1 MKHAVILSPADEPVT
16 GDEPRLLHEFF
27 ERQVQLRPDHP
38 AVECNGEALTY
49 LALNRLAD
57 KIAAALRARDLGPG
71 CLVALYSEKSVR
83 LFAAMLGVLK
93 AGAAYVPIDP
103 KAPLARIAS
112 IIDDAGIPLVLADT
126 DLARILAPQVTV
138 ELLRIEAELI
148 DAESGG
154 DVTAPPLLPVVVTP
168 EDACYV
174 IFTSGS
180 TGRPKGVVIEHRNAV
195 NFIHSLRTVYRLTEN
210 DRIYQG
216 FSIAFDASVEEIWA
230 ALSIGATLV
239 VPTSDVAR
247 SIFDAAEFINQNHV
261 TYFSTV
267 PSFLSMMMS
276 DLPTVRLLVVG
287 GEACP
292 PELVDRWATPTRRM
306 LNTYGPTEATVVA
319 TAADCVPGA
328 PVTIGT
334 ALPGYETYVLDEQLR
349 PIGAGE
355 QGELYIGG
363 GSVARGYLNQSEL
376 TAERFIPNV
385 FAADRTAPG
394 RLYRTFDLVR
404 LGHAGE
410 LHFVGRADGQIKIR
424 GFRVELSEI
433 EAVLVEHPAIR
444 VAVVSAIEFGA
455 LKELA
460 AYVVLRPGHD
470 FSRDSAA
477 ALLRKRVPDYMVPR
491 YLDVVDALPTM
502 TSGKV
507 DRKLLPPPQT
517 LLGAGQRTVVAA
529 ATPVERI
536 VVETFEEIL
545 KVPSVS
551 VEDDFFLDLAGH
563 SLFAAQIATSLR
575 EKLGTAYVSVR
586 DFYLYRSA
594 RALAAHLQDLGTDV
608 SGTPDAARGEASA
621 AASADAPVPPTW
633 FRYPCAML
641 QLLGVLAYFGA
652 VSAPLAIFI
661 VLIIQVRIGEQDLWR
676 AVDIATTVSFL
687 IWPTWL
693 ALSIAVKWLVIGRY
707 KPGRYRVWGFYYFR
721 WWLVNRFQALGW
733 SEMFV
738 GTPLMSLY
746 YRAMGAKV
754 GKNCTIGT
762 PICTAFDLVSIG
774 NNSSIGSD
782 THMLG
787 YRVQDGWLILGNVT
801 LGSECYVGTHC
812 CLSLNT
818 VMGDR
823 ARLDDMSHLSDGTV
837 VEPDEGMRGSP
848 AEPADVD
855 LQTLDLQTQDL
866 QTPARASGPRR
877 GARFLFGLFHL
888 TLIYAMGYI
897 LIMSMMPGIALIG
910 AALYFGSTGLGI
922 LATFAAVPLS
932 TACYL
937 ILVLTVKWVAIGR
950 IAPGTY
956 ALHSAGYLR
965 YWFLNYLLNNARN
978 IALAVYATLFLPKF
992 LKLLGAKIGRGAEI
1006 STAMHIMPDL
1016 LEIGAG
1022 SFLAD
1027 ACIVGGH
1034 RIHRGYLELRAN
1046 SIGARSFIGNS
1057 ALVPAGIDVGSDSL
1071 LGVMSTPPA
1080 GVVRTPDGKRW
1091 LGSPSFEL
1099 PNTQQVSCF
1108 SAEQTFE
1115 PGTGLVIG
1123 RVLVEVLKFLLPGFV
1138 AAGSLVLFCLVIAS
1152 AYQRLPLWAV
1162 VAAAPVTALTLSFLS
1177 IGAAALIKNILVGRF
1192 KPTVKPLWCSFVWL
1206 NEVVNAV
1213 YESIAPAALG
1223 PLMGTPFIAPCL
1235 RMMGC
1240 RIGKWAFLETTLFSE
1255 FDLVAIGDHA
1265 ALNLGATIQ
1274 THLFEDRVMKSGH
1287 LKIGAGCSVGNMAVV
1302 LYDTEM
1308 KRGASLGSLSVLMKG
1323 EVLPEFTRWIGIP
1336 TRALQASTVRPVR
1349 AIAVPAKI
1357 AGAKTVGA
1365 IVRGPKP
1372 TARRQ
1377 YVPKEL
1383 LSSSA
1388 AFRIPPKSPST
1399 AIAWRRATKQ
1409 ARWRSVEAAKQTS
1422 GSRP

>member
-1 MKHAVILSPADEPVT
+1 MKHTVIDSPADDLVT

-49 LALNRLAD
+49 LALDRLAD
-57 KIAAALRARDLGPG
+57 KIAAALRARELSPG
-71 CLVALYSEKSVR
+71 SLVALYSEKSVR

-103 KAPLARIAS
+103 KTPLARIQS
-112 IIDDAGIPLVLADT
+112 IIEDARITLVLGDE
-126 DLARILAPQVTV
+126 DLAQALAPQVSAEV
-138 ELLRIEAELI
+138 LRIEAELI
-148 DAESGG
+148 DAGFGG
-154 DVTAPPLLPVVVTP
+154 DMIAPPLLPVVVTP

-195 NFIHSLRTVYRLTEN
+195 NFVRALRTVYRLTEN

-216 FSIAFDASVEEIWA
+216 FSLAFDASVDEIWA
-230 ALSIGATLV
+230 ALSIGGTLV
-239 VPTSDVAR
+239 VPASDVAR
-247 SIFDAAEFINQNHV
+247 SIFDAAEFINRNRIS
-261 TYFSTV
+261 YFSTV
-267 PSFLSMMMS
+267 PSFLSMMMD
-276 DLPTVRLLVVG
+276 DLPTVTLLVVG
-287 GEACP
+287 GEACA

-328 PVTIGT
+328 AVTIGT
-334 ALPGYETYVLDEQLR
+334 ALPGYEAYVLDEHLR
-349 PIGAGE
+349 PVAPGE
-355 QGELYIGG
+355 LGELYLGG
-363 GSVARGYLNQSEL
+363 QSIARGYLNQSEL
-376 TAERFIPNV
+376 TAERFIPNT
-385 FAADRTAPG
+385 FATSRTE

-410 LHFVGRADGQIKIR
+410 FYFVGRADGQIKIR

-444 VAVVSAIEFGA
+444 AAVVNAIAFGA
-455 LKELA
+455 LQELA
-460 AYVVLRPGHD
+460 AYVVLRSGHD

-491 YLDVVDALPTM
+491 YLDIVDELPAM

-517 LLGAGQRTVVAA
+517 LLGAAERTLVAA

-545 KVPSVS
+545 KVPSIS
-551 VEDDFFLDLAGH
+551 VEDDFFLDLGGH
-563 SLFAAQIATSLR
+563 SLFAAQIATRLR

-586 DFYLYRSA
+586 DFYLHRNA
-594 RALAAHLQDLGTDV
+594 RTLAAHLQGLGTAD
-608 SGTPDAARGEASA
+608 STAPAA
-621 AASADAPVPPTW
+621 ADAPVPPTW
-633 FRYPCAML
+633 FRYPCALL

-661 VLIIQVRIGEQDLWR
+661 VLIIQVRSGEQDFWG

-693 ALSIAVKWLVIGRY
+693 ALSIAVKWLIIGRY

-746 YRAMGAKV
+746 YRAMGATV
-754 GKNCTIGT
+754 GRNCTIGT

-774 NNSSIGSD
+774 DNSSIGSD

-787 YRVQDGWLILGNVT
+787 YRVEDGWLILGNVT
-801 LGSECYVGTHC
+801 IGSECYVGTHC

-823 ARLDDMSHLSDGTV
+823 ARLDDMSHLPDGAV
-837 VEPDEGMRGSP
+837 VAAGEGMRGSP

-855 LQTLDLQTQDL
+855 LQTLDLQTPD
-866 QTPARASGPRR
+866 RASKPRR
-877 GARFLFGLFHL
+877 GAGFLFGVFHL
-888 TLIYAMGYI
+888 MLIYAMGYI
-897 LIMSMMPGIALIG
+897 LIMSMLPGIALIA

-1034 RIHRGYLELRAN
+1034 KIHRGHLELRAN
-1046 SIGARSFIGNS
+1046 NIGARSFVGNS

-1071 LGVMSTPPA
+1071 IGVMSTPPA
-1080 GVVRTPDGKRW
+1080 GIARTPDGKRW

-1108 SAEQTFE
+1108 STAQTFE
-1115 PGTGLVIG
+1115 PGAGLVLG
-1123 RVLVEVLKFLLPGFV
+1123 RVLVECLKFLLPGFV

-1152 AYQRLPLWAV
+1152 AYQRMPLWAV
-1162 VAAAPVTALTLSFLS
+1162 AAAAPVTALALSFLS
-1177 IGAAALIKNILVGRF
+1177 IGAAALIKTVLVGRF

-1223 PLMGTPFIAPCL
+1223 PLMGTPFISPCL
-1235 RMMGC
+1235 RLMGC
-1240 RIGKWAFLETTLFSE
+1240 RIGKWVFLETTLFSE
-1255 FDLVAIGDHA
+1255 FDLVEIGDHA
-1265 ALNLGATIQ
+1265 GLNLGSTIQ

-1308 KRGASLGSLSVLMKG
+1308 KRGSSIGSLSVLMKG

-1336 TRALQASTVRPVR
+1336 TRPMACAVRPVR
-1349 AIAVPAKI
+1349 AVADPANISGAKISGVKI
-1357 AGAKTVGA
+1357 AGAA
-1365 IVRGPKP
+1365 RGSKPTTRRRYVPNEWLNSSATLRLPPKP
-1372 TARRQ
+1372 
-1377 YVPKEL
+1377 PL
-1383 LSSSA
+1383 
-1388 AFRIPPKSPST
+1388 
-1399 AIAWRRATKQ
+1399 AIAWGRATER
-1409 ARWRSVEAAKQTS
+1409 ARWRNAGVEKQTI
-1422 GSRP
+1422 GSRL

>member
-1 MKHAVILSPADEPVT
+1 
-16 GDEPRLLHEFF
+16 
-27 ERQVQLRPDHP
+27 
-38 AVECNGEALTY
+38 
-49 LALNRLAD
+49 
-57 KIAAALRARDLGPG
+57 
-71 CLVALYSEKSVR
+71 
-83 LFAAMLGVLK
+83 
-93 AGAAYVPIDP
+93 
-103 KAPLARIAS
+103 
-112 IIDDAGIPLVLADT
+112 
-126 DLARILAPQVTV
+126 
-138 ELLRIEAELI
+138 
-148 DAESGG
+148 
-154 DVTAPPLLPVVVTP
+154 
-168 EDACYV
+168 
-174 IFTSGS
+174 
-180 TGRPKGVVIEHRNAV
+180 
-195 NFIHSLRTVYRLTEN
+195 
-210 DRIYQG
+210 
-216 FSIAFDASVEEIWA
+216 
-230 ALSIGATLV
+230 
-239 VPTSDVAR
+239 
-247 SIFDAAEFINQNHV
+247 
-261 TYFSTV
+261 
-267 PSFLSMMMS
+267 
-276 DLPTVRLLVVG
+276 
-287 GEACP
+287 
-292 PELVDRWATPTRRM
+292 
-306 LNTYGPTEATVVA
+306 
-319 TAADCVPGA
+319 
-328 PVTIGT
+328 
-334 ALPGYETYVLDEQLR
+334 
-349 PIGAGE
+349 
-355 QGELYIGG
+355 
-363 GSVARGYLNQSEL
+363 
-376 TAERFIPNV
+376 
-385 FAADRTAPG
+385 
-394 RLYRTFDLVR
+394 
-404 LGHAGE
+404 
-410 LHFVGRADGQIKIR
+410 
-424 GFRVELSEI
+424 
-433 EAVLVEHPAIR
+433 
-444 VAVVSAIEFGA
+444 

-477 ALLRKRVPDYMVPR
+477 TLLRKRLPDYMVPR
-491 YLDVVDALPTM
+491 YLDVVDELPAM

-507 DRKLLPPPQT
+507 DRKLLPPPQS
-517 LLGAGQRTVVAA
+517 LLGAAERTIVTP
-529 ATPVERI
+529 ATPVERM
-536 VVETFEEIL
+536 VVETFKEIL
-545 KVPSVS
+545 KVPSIS
-551 VEDDFFLDLAGH
+551 VEDDFFLDLGGH
-563 SLFAAQIATSLR
+563 SLFAAQIATRLR

-586 DFYLYRSA
+586 DFYLHRSA
-594 RALAAHLQDLGTDV
+594 RALAAHLQGSVTYV
-608 SGTPDAARGEASA
+608 SAAPDAARGEAA
-621 AASADAPVPPTW
+621 AAADAPVPPTW

-661 VLIIQVRIGEQDLWR
+661 VLIIQVRNGEQDLWR

-762 PICTAFDLVSIG
+762 PICTAFDLVAIG
-774 NNSSIGSD
+774 DNSSIGSD

-787 YRVQDGWLILGNVT
+787 YRVENGWLILGTVT
-801 LGSECYVGTHC
+801 IGSECYVGTHC

-823 ARLDDMSHLSDGTV
+823 ARLDDMSHLPDGTV
-837 VEPDEGMRGSP
+837 VAADEGMRGSP
-848 AEPADVD
+848 AEIADVD
-855 LQTLDLQTQDL
+855 LQTLDLQTRDL
-866 QTPARASGPRR
+866 QAPDRAALPRR
-877 GARFLFGLFHL
+877 GAGFLFGLFHL

-897 LIMSMMPGIALIG
+897 LIASMLPGIALIG

-937 ILVLTVKWVAIGR
+937 ILVLIVKWVAIGR
-950 IAPGTY
+950 IAPGIY

-978 IALAVYATLFLPKF
+978 IALAIYATLFLPKF

-1034 RIHRGYLELRAN
+1034 RIHRGYLELRQN

-1071 LGVMSTPPA
+1071 IGVMSTPPA

-1115 PGTGLVIG
+1115 PGTGLVLG
-1123 RVLVEVLKFLLPGFV
+1123 RVLVEALKFLLPGFV
-1138 AAGSLVLFCLVIAS
+1138 AAGSLVLFCLVIAA
-1152 AYQRLPLWAV
+1152 AYQRVPLWALA
-1162 VAAAPVTALTLSFLS
+1162 AAAPVTALALSFLS
-1177 IGAAALIKNILVGRF
+1177 IGAAALIKTVLVGRF

-1223 PLMGTPFIAPCL
+1223 PLMGTPLIAPCL

-1240 RIGKWAFLETTLFSE
+1240 RIGKWVFLETTLFSE
-1255 FDLVAIGDHA
+1255 FDLVEIGDHA

-1308 KRGASLGSLSVLMKG
+1308 KRGSSLSSLSVLMKG

-1336 TRALQASTVRPVR
+1336 TRALEASAVRPVR
-1349 AIAVPAKI
+1349 AIAVPARIAGVKTAGAKI
-1357 AGAKTVGA
+1357 AGVKTAGA
-1365 IVRGPKP
+1365 MVQGSKL

-1383 LSSSA
+1383 LNSSA
-1388 AFRIPPKSPST
+1388 ALGAPPKSPST
-1399 AIAWRRATKQ
+1399 AIAWRRATER
-1409 ARWRSVEAAKQTS
+1409 ARWRNAEAQKQTS
-1422 GSRP
+1422 GSRL